1 MVCMVAMERRSQVE
15 PQTPY
20 EADLEV
26 FFRPENVAVINRLR
40 HLFVL
45 AGADHDFVGFK
56 AVDYESLEP
65 SGRLDIDKFLADTDD
80 ASRAEWNN
88 TMSISSSVPTQQLHA
103 VIKQQA
109 VDARFLSSKNKLGAR
124 HRTEQEPL
132 ARLPPADQRLLHS
145 EARLREVVLGRSTW
159 EAADVDVS
167 ESTGDDD
174 IVWEMVP
181 LSVSVDLEDPSLDR
195 SKALF
200 YRTLDISSSMTNK
213 PYRQFIDAH
222 GPVRSLSC

>member
-1 MVCMVAMERRSQVE
+1 MTSWGSRLWTTSHSSLVVVLTSINSLAIPTMPLERNG
-15 PQTPY
+15 T
-20 EADLEV
+20 
-26 FFRPENVAVINRLR
+26 
-40 HLFVL
+40 
-45 AGADHDFVGFK
+45 
-56 AVDYESLEP
+56 
-65 SGRLDIDKFLADTDD
+65 
-80 ASRAEWNN
+80 
-88 TMSISSSVPTQQLHA
+88 TQCPFPLYQHNSFML
-103 VIKQQA
+103 
-109 VDARFLSSKNKLGAR
+109 LSSNKLSMPDFFLR
-124 HRTEQEPL
+124 RTNWVRGIVPSRSPL
-132 ARLPPADQRLLHS
+132 LDCLQLIRLLHS

-200 YRTLDISSSMTNK
+200 YRTLDISSSMTNQ
-213 PYRQFIDAH
+213 PYRQSIDAH